1 MSGFLYPLLFIF
13 EEGEMENVEKVVE
26 RVKEILKPILEEGG
40 FELVDVE
47 FVREPSGWVLR
58 VYADRPEG
66 GITISDCQWI
76 SERLSVLLDV
86 EDLIHHSYNL
96 EVSSPG
102 LNRPLKTKRDFEKKV
117 GSIVKVKTDEPID
130 NQRNFKGE
138 VVAVTEKGVVI
149 HDVSRNADVEIPFE
163 NIKTARV
170 DIDALFKK

>member
-1 MSGFLYPLLFIF
+1 
-13 EEGEMENVEKVVE
+13 MENVERIVE
-26 RVKEILKPILEEGG
+26 KVKEIVKPLLEEGN

-47 FVREPSGWVLR
+47 FVRGPSGWVLR

-76 SERLSVLLDV
+76 SERLSILLDV
-86 EDLIHHSYNL
+86 EDIIHHPYNL

-102 LNRPLKTKRDFEKKV
+102 LDRPLKSRRDFERKIGTV
-117 GSIVKVKTDEPID
+117 VRVKTVEPVG

-138 VVAVTEKGVVI
+138 VVSVSENSVTV
-149 HDVSRNADVEIPFE
+149 HDVSRNEDVEIPFS
-163 NIKTARV
+163 NIKSARV